1 MFADNLTLSTQN
13 SSNSTRN
20 LLELMN
26 KFSKVAV
33 YIINVQ
39 KSVAFLYTNNDLPEK
54 EIKRTISFTIALK
67 TIKYSGINLAR
78 DVKDLDS
85 ENYKILIEIE
95 EDTNKCKDVLC
106 SWTKRNSIIKLSMLH
121 KTIYRFSKI
130 PYQNSN
136 GIFTEIEWNKICME
150 PQKNLNRQNN
160 PKKEEQGWKHLKM
173 IFLLTDSTLI
183 DSVT

>member
-26 KFSKVAV
+26 KLSKVTV
-33 YIINVQ
+33 YINNIQ
-39 KSVAFLYTNNDLPEK
+39 KSVAFLYNNNHLSEK

-95 EDTNKCKDVLC
+95 EDVNKCKDVLC
-106 SWTKRNSIIKLSMLH
+106 SWTKRNSIIKLSILH
-121 KTIYRFSKI
+121 KTIYRFSKN

-150 PQKNLNRQNN
+150 LQKNLNRQNN
-160 PKKEEQGWKHLKM
+160 PKKEEKSWKHLK
-173 IFLLTDSTLI
+173 ILH
-183 DSVT
+183 